1 MFYIRVQSLEVQLSN
16 MQVEVLALSR
26 SQKELE
32 RFKKKLEISSKSVTH
47 KVFFSM
53 CPCSFTQRRSAAGI
67 RESDRPEHQYTAHQE
82 LEKLRVK
89 QEAMLLRE
97 KERQVGVYCQL
108 ENLL

>member
-1 MFYIRVQSLEVQLSN
+1 

-47 KVFFSM
+47 KAVFSM

-67 RESDRPEHQYTAHQE
+67 RESDRPVGASVHGSPRTREAASETRGHVAERERETGWCVLPARE
-82 LEKLRVK
+82 LAVNIT
-89 QEAMLLRE
+89 
-97 KERQVGVYCQL
+97 VDWST
-108 ENLL
+108 